1 MDEMGVEGSFE
12 EVPSILIVIVATFL
26 FLMGFA
32 NGFLSHSRFREE
44 NEINDRLSDFCN
56 SVLSYDPLLF
66 RSKTGQLD
74 SSRLNDYTRQLLNEH
89 FDPHRTGFHFNLTV
103 IDVSSYDRKYDWFAG
118 EELSESSVIRTTQVP
133 AIVSNESGQH
143 HPVLLKI
150 TIWR

>member
-1 MDEMGVEGSFE
+1 MAGSFE
-12 EVPSILIVIVATFL
+12 EVPTILIVIVATFL

-32 NGFLSHSRFREE
+32 KGFLSHSQFREE

-56 SVLSYDPLLF
+56 SVLSYEPLIF

-74 SSRLNDYTRQLLNEH
+74 SSRLNDHTRQIVNEH
-89 FDPHRTGFHFNLTV
+89 FDPYRTGFRFNLTV
-103 IDVSSYDRKYDWFAG
+103 IDVSSYDTKYDWFAG

-133 AIVSNESGQH
+133 AIVSNELGQH
-143 HPVLLKI
+143 HPVLLRI